1 MCLSSVHP
9 VEIDK
14 GHTDYTIESYNYS
27 LTKYQFSQS
36 LKNFYYNCVYI
47 REREWIQVIIHLVP
61 KLVNSTLSSMA
72 ELFEKLRLFFFKA
85 SW

>member
-14 GHTDYTIESYNYS
+14 GHTDFTIESYNYS

-36 LKNFYYNCVYI
+36 LKNFYYNCVYNT
-47 REREWIQVIIHLVP
+47 EREWVQVIIHLVP
-61 KLVNSTLSSMA
+61 QLVNLTLSSMA